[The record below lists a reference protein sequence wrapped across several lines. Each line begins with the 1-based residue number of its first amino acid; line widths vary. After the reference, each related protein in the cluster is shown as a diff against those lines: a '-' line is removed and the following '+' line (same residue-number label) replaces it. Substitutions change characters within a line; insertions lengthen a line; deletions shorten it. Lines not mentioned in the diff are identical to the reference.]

1 MGTNSVPLAAPIGA
15 TCLALSFARQRQGCL
30 PINRQ
35 YILAIKSHQVRNK
48 REEESER
55 GKVIPHN
62 CEVFCEI
69 VSEVFSPSNREIS
82 VVLLLLERGCNS
94 HIT

>member
-1 MGTNSVPLAAPIGA
+1 MHPSIIYT
-15 TCLALSFARQRQGCL
+15 TQD
-30 PINRQ
+30 
-35 YILAIKSHQVRNK
+35 RNK

-69 VSEVFSPSNREIS
+69 VSEVFSPSNREIL
-82 VVLLLLERGCNS
+82 VVLLLLERGCNF

>member
-1 MGTNSVPLAAPIGA
+1 MPLA
-15 TCLALSFARQRQGCL
+15 LLLDLLLSFARQRQGCL

-35 YILAIKSHQVRNK
+35 CILAIEHTHQERNK